1 MMTIHKFVDAVLT
14 LQAEFDFSVSS
25 WFRTK
30 KRNKGV
36 GGNAESFHLCGL
48 GADCVLDLPDDQ
60 DLLVKRARRLGLD
73 AIVEGD
79 HIHLEPSG

>member
-14 LQAEFDFSVSS
+14 LQSEFDFSVTS

-36 GGNAESFHLCGL
+36 GGSGESFHLCGL
-48 GADCVLDLPDDQ
+48 GVDCVLDIPDDQ
-60 DLLVKRARRLGLD
+60 DPFIKRARRLGLD
-73 AIVEGD
+73 AIFEGD